1 MQMKQILPLVLVL
14 LLAPAVATAS
24 LGGPLE
30 QTPNRTA
37 APNVT
42 TTTVPETTTP
52 TAPTVRTAST
62 TTRTPTI
69 SSTTVTTA
77 PPANRTGA
85 APPTTGRSDT
95 ATPTPTATPLPTPA
109 PTATSTP
116 TTRTPLPGTNITG
129 PDTSRE
135 VETIIDE
142 HVAILSTEYND
153 GTFKIRVYADAYT
166 SIQLVAPKDTSGDH
180 ATVAFRTEQLD
191 ADKIVDIYITSPGPV
206 TVWSEDSREDGRA
219 ALVEKPSGGIVDGPY
234 TGADVRNAAA
244 GGMAG
249 VAIAVLYEVIAAK
262 IGASDKFGR
271 IA

>member
-1 MQMKQILPLVLVL
+1 MQMKQMLPLVLVL
-14 LLAPAVATAS
+14 LLAPAIATAS
-24 LGGPLE
+24 LGGSLE
-30 QTPNRTA
+30 QTPNQTA
-37 APNVT
+37 APNAT

-52 TAPTVRTAST
+52 TRATTTISSTTSSPTPVETPTGTAST
-62 TTRTPTI
+62 TTV
-69 SSTTVTTA
+69 SSTTVLPTIT
-77 PPANRTGA
+77 
-85 APPTTGRSDT
+85 PTTS
-95 ATPTPTATPLPTPA
+95 PTPSPSPTSA

-116 TTRTPLPGTNITG
+116 TTRTPVPGTNITG
-129 PDTSRE
+129 PDTNRE
-135 VETIIDE
+135 VETVVDE

-153 GTFKIRVYADAYT
+153 GTFKIRVYSDAYT
-166 SIQLVAPKDTSGDH
+166 SIQLVAPQDTSGDH
-180 ATVAFRTEQLD
+180 ATVKFRTEQLD
-191 ADKIVDIYITSPGPV
+191 SDKIVDIYITSPGPV
-206 TVWSEDSREDGRA
+206 TVWSEASREDGRA

>member
-24 LGGPLE
+24 LGGSVE
-30 QTPNRTA
+30 QTPNQTA

-52 TAPTVRTAST
+52 TAST
-62 TTRTPTI
+62 TTATDTI
-69 SSTTVTTA
+69 SSKTATTVSPTTETVTTSA
-77 PPANRTGA
+77 TA
-85 APPTTGRSDT
+85 APSDTTTPTET
-95 ATPTPTATPLPTPA
+95 ATPSPTPA

-129 PDTSRE
+129 PDTNRE

-142 HVAILSTEYND
+142 HVAILSTDYND

-206 TVWSEDSREDGRA
+206 TVWSEDSRADGRA

-234 TGADVRNAAA
+234 TGDDVRNAAA

-249 VAIAVLYEVIAAK
+249 VALAVLYEVIAAK
-262 IGASDKFGR
+262 IGASEKFRR